1 MVEDFV
7 GELAKLRFFLQKTE
21 SLSLS
26 LISLCQFNGDKR
38 PDSAQCS

>member
-21 SLSLS
+21 SL
-26 LISLCQFNGDKR
+26 ISLCQFNGDKR